1 LSQSS
6 SYIVLAKLPLRLGQ
20 LVMLAALLVLTGWV
34 FHIAVLK
41 SILPDFVVMNPT
53 TAVLFAFCGGALWL
67 TSMHP
72 NHNPRATDI
81 INWIIII
88 IAVTRLAGFHP
99 RFDTGIDQFLFPDQ
113 LHENRMAPNTAL
125 NFFLSGISL
134 WLCTHKIKYH
144 FLLSQ
149 ILAVIALSISLLAVI
164 GYLYVDH
171 SLYRVATYIPMA
183 LHTAVTFLLLT
194 LGILF
199 ASGEHGFMSVIMH
212 KNIGGKISRI
222 LLPITLLIPMILGW
236 LRLEGQRKG
245 LFALE
250 FGTALLTIATIMI
263 FTLLIWGLSWS
274 INLADEKRKKAEL
287 ATLSAKLEAEDA
299 KKVQEQF
306 LANMSHEIRTPINGV
321 IGMTQ
326 LIQGTELNREQKEYF
341 NVIIESASNLLVI
354 INDILDVTKMKAG
367 KILLEDVPY
376 SLRDMSRTLIKIFK
390 LKAAQKDISLNCE
403 IDSRVPEILS
413 GDPVRLN
420 QILINLLNNA
430 IKFTEKGG
438 VDLNIQLL
446 REDDATVTIQFDI
459 RDTGIGIG
467 ADKILSVFESFT
479 QASNETTRKYGGTGL
494 GLTISKQL
502 IEMQGGEISVS
513 SIPGTGSTFSFYLT
527 IKRAAKETILHEKN
541 VSQDNG
547 SDSLSNLKI
556 LLAEDNLINQVVA
569 SKLLSK
575 RGAEVD
581 IANNGR
587 EVIEKLALK
596 EYRIIL
602 MDIQMPEMDGL
613 ETTEFIRNSGASFAR
628 IPIIALTA
636 SALVSEKSKCFEAGM
651 DDYLSK
657 PFKAE
662 ELFEKVSSWSKIV

>member
-1 LSQSS
+1 
-6 SYIVLAKLPLRLGQ
+6 
-20 LVMLAALLVLTGWV
+20 
-34 FHIAVLK
+34 
-41 SILPDFVVMNPT
+41 
-53 TAVLFAFCGGALWL
+53 
-67 TSMHP
+67 
-72 NHNPRATDI
+72 
-81 INWIIII
+81 
-88 IAVTRLAGFHP
+88 
-99 RFDTGIDQFLFPDQ
+99 
-113 LHENRMAPNTAL
+113 
-125 NFFLSGISL
+125 
-134 WLCTHKIKYH
+134 
-144 FLLSQ
+144 
-149 ILAVIALSISLLAVI
+149 
-164 GYLYVDH
+164 
-171 SLYRVATYIPMA
+171 
-183 LHTAVTFLLLT
+183 
-194 LGILF
+194 
-199 ASGEHGFMSVIMH
+199 
-212 KNIGGKISRI
+212 
-222 LLPITLLIPMILGW
+222 
-236 LRLEGQRKG
+236 
-245 LFALE
+245 
-250 FGTALLTIATIMI
+250 
-263 FTLLIWGLSWS
+263 
-274 INLADEKRKKAEL
+274 
-287 ATLSAKLEAEDA
+287 
-299 KKVQEQF
+299 
-306 LANMSHEIRTPINGV
+306 
-321 IGMTQ
+321 
-326 LIQGTELNREQKEYF
+326 
-341 NVIIESASNLLVI
+341 
-354 INDILDVTKMKAG
+354 
-367 KILLEDVPY
+367 
-376 SLRDMSRTLIKIFK
+376 
-390 LKAAQKDISLNCE
+390 
-403 IDSRVPEILS
+403 
-413 GDPVRLN
+413 
-420 QILINLLNNA
+420 
-430 IKFTEKGG
+430 
-438 VDLNIQLL
+438 
-446 REDDATVTIQFDI
+446 
-459 RDTGIGIG
+459 
-467 ADKILSVFESFT
+467 VFESFT